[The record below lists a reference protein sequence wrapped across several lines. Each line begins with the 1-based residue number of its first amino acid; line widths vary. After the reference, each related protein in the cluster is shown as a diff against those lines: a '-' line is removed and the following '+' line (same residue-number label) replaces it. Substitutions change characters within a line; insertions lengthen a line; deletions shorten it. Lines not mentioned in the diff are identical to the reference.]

1 VAIELQVPVLV
12 HTVANLAPPVLGA
25 LETIFVALEVGKGL
39 HDLFLRVED
48 KGAILH
54 DGLVERSASDDD

>member
-1 VAIELQVPVLV
+1 MPVLV

-25 LETIFVALEVGKGL
+25 LETILVALEIGKGL
-39 HDLFLRVED
+39 HDLFFRVEN

-54 DGLVERSASDDD
+54 DGLVERSAGDDD